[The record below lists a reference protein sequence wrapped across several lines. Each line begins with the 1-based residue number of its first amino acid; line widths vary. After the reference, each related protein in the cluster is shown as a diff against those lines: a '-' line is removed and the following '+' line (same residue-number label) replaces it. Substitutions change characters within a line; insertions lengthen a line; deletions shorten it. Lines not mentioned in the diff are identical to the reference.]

1 MSAARGRPS
10 PLTRALHALPKIGE
24 QGNSVAHHL
33 ERMRSR
39 GMGAALHRTN
49 TDLYDDEQA
58 LADTYERIWHS
69 AAQAVGADVE
79 DLGKGFLAIRRAGVE
94 TLVRRNL
101 AMIDH
106 PVSVNLAVQKSFM
119 AWILV
124 SNGVPVAEQMD
135 MHRGDVATAAQRV
148 TAAGGRWVV
157 KPASGIGGGYGITC
171 GVETTDDLFR
181 AWLWASVLAERIIVE
196 RQVEGEEFR
205 LLYLDGELLDAVHRF
220 RPTVTGD
227 GRSTVAELIAAENR
241 RRSTSETAEVGR
253 FIKIDLDC
261 ELALRQSGL
270 TLRSVVAAGVRVAV
284 KGSVADNCAAENATV
299 RNLAPELVASGARAA
314 GLARLRL
321 AGVDIVTPDPQRSLE
336 EAGGV
341 VLEVNATPGL
351 QHHYLVRDPAQAT
364 PVASTVLER
373 ILEERVAG

>member
-1 MSAARGRPS
+1 MS
-10 PLTRALHALPKIGE
+10 
-24 QGNSVAHHL
+24 
-33 ERMRSR
+33 
-39 GMGAALHRTN
+39 AALHRTN
-49 TDLYDDEQA
+49 TELYDDEQA
-58 LADTYERIWHS
+58 LARTYERIWQS
-69 AAQAVGADVE
+69 AAEAVGAEVE

-106 PVSVNLAVQKSFM
+106 PVSVTLAVQKSFM

-124 SNGVPVAEQMD
+124 TNGVPVAEQMD
-135 MHRGDVATAAQRV
+135 VHRGDIATAAERIA
-148 TAAGGRWVV
+148 TGGGRWVV

-181 AWLWASVLAERIIVE
+181 AWLWAAVFTERIIVE

-205 LLYLDGELLDAVHRF
+205 LLYLDGELLDAVHRV

-227 GRSTVAELIAAENR
+227 GRSTVAELIATENR
-241 RRSTSETAEVGR
+241 RRLTSGTAEVGR

-270 TLRSVVAAGVRVAV
+270 TLRSVVAPDVRVPV
-284 KGSVADNCAAENATV
+284 KGSVADNCAADNTTA
-299 RNLAPELVASGARAA
+299 RDLSPRLVQSGARAA
-314 GLARLRL
+314 RLARLRL
-321 AGVDIVTPDPQRSLE
+321 AGVDIVTPDPTRSLE
-336 EAGGV
+336 ETGGV

-351 QHHYLVRDPAQAT
+351 QHHYMVRDPAHAT

-373 ILEERVAG
+373 ILQECAAG